1 MVLSDTYTQPNA
13 ADPVLDERPVLDIV
27 RCHGMSCSTVTSI
40 DETGGEVRVYVID
53 DNLLLKVQRPHR
65 LHPRTS
71 LETEAFFLN
80 QLSAL
85 QAPFSGSSLFPGSRT
100 RDVFVERVRAI
111 LALGQLVL
119 GSMTGIIMNTA
130 VVLPAILL
138 GRAINAARAFERGD
152 VGPSTV
158 GWAALAFVGGTL
170 LTEGPRMAKRWWLM
184 TANGRIRAN
193 IRGDALRGVIAW
205 PMPRLDRT
213 PVGDVMARMIGDVEV
228 LGVGLREC
236 TIETW
241 DTVLFSL
248 SLVVAMVV
256 YDLPLTVLALL
267 PVPIAMLLAKAT
279 GRWVAGLTTASCQAN
294 ASLTTALQE
303 QLAGLR
309 VLRLF
314 GGTGAAVARVDTLSE
329 AQAAANLALVRLRSV
344 LRPVHTTLMSAGVL
358 LVVWQGGEKVI
369 SGAMTL
375 GAFIA
380 YLELYLRFV
389 NRGFRVPQMVNSIQ
403 SGAAAYARLR
413 PLLAP
418 PPALAN
424 EPPGASFRAGH
435 VAGIQEPVPGPPPVP
450 TGPVAVSLQGVTFR
464 YSAAT
469 APALRDLWLD
479 IPAGAL
485 VAVTGPVGSGKSAL
499 ARALLGLYPLAS
511 GQVLLDGRPLEDIPV
526 AERAA
531 RTGYLAQDP
540 CLFSGTV
547 RDNIV
552 LGWVPRR
559 QAQDHVPNGAGRP
572 VPAWA
577 MSCAAL
583 GENLRTFPA
592 GLETDIGERGI
603 RVSGGQRQRI
613 ALARAMAASGPRAPG
628 LLVLDDPFSALDL
641 DTEAEIVAALRQ
653 LFRPAQPSA
662 QQCTIVLCS
671 HRLSAF
677 PQADRVVMLDHG
689 RVREQGTHAEL
700 SAGHGLYARIY
711 RAQRLVSTG

>member
-1 MVLSDTYTQPNA
+1 MSYYLW
-13 ADPVLDERPVLDIV
+13 EMRPYFRQV
-27 RCHGMSCSTVTSI
+27 
-40 DETGGEVRVYVID
+40 
-53 DNLLLKVQRPHR
+53 
-65 LHPRTS
+65 
-71 LETEAFFLN
+71 A
-80 QLSAL
+80 
-85 QAPFSGSSLFPGSRT
+85 
-100 RDVFVERVRAI
+100 
-111 LALGQLVL
+111 GQLVL
-119 GSMTGIIMNTA
+119 GSITGIIMNTA

-138 GRAINAARAFERGD
+138 GRAINAALAFERGE

-193 IRGDALRGVIAW
+193 IRADALRGVIAW
-205 PMPRLDRT
+205 PMARLDRT
-213 PVGDVMARMIGDVEV
+213 PIGDLMARIIGDVEV
-228 LGVGLREC
+228 LGVGLREF

-248 SLVVAMVV
+248 SLVVAMLV

-267 PVPIAMLLAKAT
+267 PVPMAMLLAKAT
-279 GRWVAGLTTASCQAN
+279 GGWVAGLTTASRQAN

-303 QLAGLR
+303 QLAGIR

-314 GGTGAAVARVDTLSE
+314 GRTGAAVERVDTLSE
-329 AQAAANLALVRLRSV
+329 EQAAANLALVRLRSG
-344 LRPVHTTLMSAGVL
+344 LRPVYTTLMSAGVL
-358 LVVWQGGEKVI
+358 LVVWQGGEKVV

-389 NRGFRVPQMVNSIQ
+389 NRGFRVPQMINSIQ
-403 SGAAAYARLR
+403 GGAAAYARLR

-418 PPALAN
+418 PPPLSR

-435 VAGIQEPVPGPPPVP
+435 VAGIQEPAPAPPPVP
-450 TGPVAVSLQGVTFR
+450 SGPVAVSLHGVTFR
-464 YSAAT
+464 YTTAT
-469 APALRDLWLD
+469 APALHDIWLD

-499 ARALLGLYPLAS
+499 ARALLGLYPLES
-511 GQVLLDGRPLEDIPV
+511 GQVLLDGRPLEDIPP

-540 CLFSGTV
+540 FLFSGTV
-547 RDNIV
+547 RDNIL
-552 LGWVPRR
+552 LGSVPLR
-559 QAQDHVPNGAGRP
+559 QAQDHGRDGAKGCP
-572 VPAWA
+572 VPEWA
-577 MSCAAL
+577 VSCAAL
-583 GENLRTFPA
+583 GEDLRTLPA
-592 GLETDIGERGI
+592 GLETEIGELGI

-613 ALARAMAASGPRAPG
+613 ALARAMAAPGLRAPG

-641 DTEAEIVAALRQ
+641 DTEATIVAALRQ
-653 LFRPAQPSA
+653 LFGPSQPYAQR
-662 QQCTIVLCS
+662 CTIVLCS

-677 PQADRVVMLDHG
+677 PQADRVVVLSHG
-689 RVREQGTHAEL
+689 RVLEQGTHAEL
-700 SAGHGLYARIY
+700 SAGNGLYARIY